1 MVTCIVFVSVADV
14 GGSGLAYEAQLTLA
28 VLTSAAVSA
37 HRAAV
42 KLPDPPAVA
51 SVTEA
56 VTS

>member
-1 MVTCIVFVSVADV
+1 MVTCIVLVSVNEV
-14 GGSGLAYEAQLTLA
+14 GGSGLAYDAQLTLA

-37 HRAAV
+37 HRAEV
-42 KLPDPPAVA
+42 KLADPPAVA